1 MIVSEGTFFS
11 WRCFPPS
18 EGSFTSSF
26 RLLLLTFRCPDSILH
41 SNPLH
46 PARDGAVSEVQVLH
60 ELHGSG
66 GGRSGG
72 GCSGGRSQG
81 TGCHLRL
88 KGSSVCPCQLIKST
102 SGVAEGP
109 ADAVKALKSVGGCS
123 GSFQSHI
130 PGCPPFSGDDN
141 GGQQHQ
147 RDTGRVHLSVPWRTD
162 LDPRQSQRASVK
174 WQASLGI
181 IHQRESADVRS
192 GYSSLPGSS
201 G

>member
-1 MIVSEGTFFS
+1 MEPFLRSRFS
-11 WRCFPPS
+11 
-18 EGSFTSSF
+18 TSSTALEEDVQEEDVLEDVL
-26 RLLLLTFRCPDSILH
+26 R
-41 SNPLH
+41 
-46 PARDGAVSEVQVLH
+46 VQVATFALRAH
-60 ELHGSG
+60 
-66 GGRSGG
+66 RSVRA
-72 GCSGGRSQG
+72 SSLNPHQAW
-81 TGCHLRL
+81 L
-88 KGSSVCPCQLIKST
+88 KDRCV
-102 SGVAEGP
+102 
-109 ADAVKALKSVGGCS
+109 VKALKSVGGCS